1 MRTLPL
7 FLALAVL
14 AYAPLSAWG
23 RKGHRIL
30 ASLALQDL
38 PPGPAA
44 WFQGFEETM
53 TGHSSD
59 PDEWKHDHL
68 EGPRHYLN
76 MDRYGDGVPTLISEA
91 RAKVGP
97 QVFQRAGQLPWVI
110 QDRVALLAKAFQA
123 GDRQE
128 VVLQASYLSHYVG
141 DAHVPLHT
149 VSAYDGQD
157 TGQRGVHSRWETGL
171 VDHMTS
177 PAVGRPAALE
187 ANTIQAPWQWLK
199 ASNALVP
206 LVLEDDRVS
215 KQASEAPGSSVAT
228 YWVSFN
234 QRQGPIVKEQLS
246 RAGQH
251 TAQLILLAWTMAGQ
265 PPAPKP

>member
-1 MRTLPL
+1 MRILPLLVLASLTFTLPM
-7 FLALAVL
+7 A
-14 AYAPLSAWG
+14 AWG
-23 RKGHRIL
+23 RKGHRL
-30 ASLALQDL
+30 VARLALQDL
-38 PPGPAA
+38 PPEPAA
-44 WFQGFEETM
+44 WFHGVEAILVE
-53 TGHSSD
+53 HSSD

-76 MDRYGDGVPTLISEA
+76 MDRYSDGVPTLISDA

-97 QVFQRAGQLPWVI
+97 QLFQRAGQLPWVI

-177 PAVGRPAALE
+177 PAEGRPATLE
-187 ANTIQAPWQWLK
+187 ANLIQAPWQWLK
-199 ASNALVP
+199 ASNALVAS
-206 LVLEDDRVS
+206 VLEDDRAS
-215 KQASEAPGSSVAT
+215 KQASEAPGGSVAT

-234 QRQGPIVKEQLS
+234 QRQGPVVQEQLA